1 MLWMEKKGERDGEAF
16 AVCLREVECDLSSCL
31 VCFGQL
37 AACPLGPDGWACP
50 LLLQSKK
57 VALEQLR
64 GPLPGIP
71 CLLSFRLCLEQWM
84 NTIKGK
90 FIFEIES
97 CY

>member
-37 AACPLGPDGWACP
+37 AACPLGPDCWAGTF
-50 LLLQSKK
+50 LQSKK

-71 CLLSFRLCLEQWM
+71 CLPSFPLHLEQWM

-90 FIFEIES
+90 LIFEIES